1 MADNADASTVAT
13 LQPLEPHPVPDQH
26 RVPEDEELVDDNNDE
41 NQTAHTLKEFE
52 CAICYEVMGEPV
64 GCGSCQAR
72 FCRPC
77 LERVAD
83 LTTGDDTPK
92 CCYCTKSFTRET
104 IQVDEKLLEKINECT
119 ISVTCP
125 FRGCGKKTNIGAAKL
140 HEEQCGHIRMRCKF
154 ADWGCTWVG
163 KKMHLEHHDQNECE
177 FRKVLGRLVEGIREK
192 NHEQSNELASHR
204 DNMVRLAPALN
215 ANTKRM
221 LMIRGRNGGNVFDVL
236 AMSYEM
242 ICFPG
247 RFTAAK
253 EMWGNMITQ
262 PHPRSMT
269 LNTLLTF
276 PSLIMIS
283 KCTFWACCEW
293 LNMEQRETTRL
304 GYSGVF
310 TYFSWPIITTI
321 SAFLAVACIL
331 ADSTNAFEWMQF
343 DMGYIGGKVPLLQ
356 YGAVSQ
362 PVYCI
367 ALCVFLNTHKDSSG
381 ALVFDIDA
389 SFCSILCRRRQ
400 SLSSRLDTIND
411 SVLCISCCSAH

>member
-1 MADNADASTVAT
+1 
-13 LQPLEPHPVPDQH
+13 
-26 RVPEDEELVDDNNDE
+26 
-41 NQTAHTLKEFE
+41 
-52 CAICYEVMGEPV
+52 
-64 GCGSCQAR
+64 
-72 FCRPC
+72 
-77 LERVAD
+77 
-83 LTTGDDTPK
+83 
-92 CCYCTKSFTRET
+92 
-104 IQVDEKLLEKINECT
+104 
-119 ISVTCP
+119 
-125 FRGCGKKTNIGAAKL
+125 
-140 HEEQCGHIRMRCKF
+140 MRCKF

-163 KKMHLEHHDQNECE
+163 KKMHLEHHDQNECQ
-177 FRKVLGRLVEGIREK
+177 FREVMGRLVEGIRQK
-192 NHEQSNELASHR
+192 NLEHSNELASHR

-215 ANTKRM
+215 VNTKRM

-242 ICFPG
+242 TCFPG

-293 LNMEQRETTRL
+293 LDIEQREFNKL

-310 TYFSWPIITTI
+310 TRFSWPIISTI
-321 SAFLAVACIL
+321 SAFLGVVLIL
-331 ADSTNAFEWMQF
+331 FDSTNAFEWTQF
-343 DMGYIGGKVPLLQ
+343 DMGFIAGKVPLLQ

-367 ALCVFLNTHKDSSG
+367 TLYAFLNY
-381 ALVFDIDA
+381 
-389 SFCSILCRRRQ
+389 
-400 SLSSRLDTIND
+400 
-411 SVLCISCCSAH
+411 